1 MIRIAGTGHRPDKLG
16 GYSDEAFNKLVEIAE
31 YNLNRIGLAK
41 DIHVISGMAL
51 GWDMALAQA
60 ALNLELPLICAVP
73 FLGQEAVWP
82 QKSKDK
88 YNEMLAQAS
97 EVVIVSEGG
106 YSNEKLQIR
115 NVWMVDNSDLI
126 FAMHDGTIG
135 GTNNCIKYADK
146 VGKRYINLYSQFNR
160 TEIHKFIKD
169 NNNDDKNNI

>member
-1 MIRIAGTGHRPDKLG
+1 MGLRIAGTGHRPNKLG

-60 ALNLELPLICAVP
+60 AVNLELPLICAVP

-88 YNEMLAQAS
+88 YNELLAKAS
-97 EVVIVSEGG
+97 EVVIVSDGG
-106 YSNEKLQIR
+106 YSNEKMQIR
-115 NVWMVDNSDLI
+115 NAWMVDNCDLI

-135 GTNNCIKYADK
+135 GTNNCVKYAEK
-146 VGKRYINLYSQFNR
+146 VGKRLINLYSQFNR
-160 TEIHKFIKD
+160 TEIHKIIKD
-169 NNNDDKNNI
+169 NNNE